1 MFKLYFSL
9 LSSFLMRPAMKVVT
23 WIFIIRRKTMTMYI
37 CNCMIDAIKKKLS
50 YTLSLYWQVERFL
63 WIFLING
70 QVMVRWKEKEID
82 LYRWNKSVYF
92 KIKMKLKKY
101 RFCYVQLHVS
111 LKWYLFYFIHYKNH
125 KKYRKV
131 ISNIYL
137 NNIQFKVHNKWFLY
151 RVFISN

>member
-63 WIFLING
+63 WSFLING
-70 QVMVRWKEKEID
+70 QVMVCWKEKEID
-82 LYRWNKSVYF
+82 LCRWNKLAHF
-92 KIKMKLKKY
+92 KIKMKLIKY
-101 RFCYVQLHVS
+101 RFCYVQLLVKRNS
-111 LKWYLFYFIHYKNH
+111 KMIYILFYSLLESEEIWKSYF
-125 KKYRKV
+125 
-131 ISNIYL
+131 
-137 NNIQFKVHNKWFLY
+137 
-151 RVFISN
+151 

>member
-9 LSSFLMRPAMKVVT
+9 LSSFLMRPAMRVVT

-63 WIFLING
+63 WSFLING

-82 LYRWNKSVYF
+82 SCRWNKLAYF

-101 RFCYVQLHVS
+101 RFCYGTRKSKVLYILLYS
-111 LKWYLFYFIHYKNH
+111 LLKSQEMYERTQWC
-125 KKYRKV
+125 
-131 ISNIYL
+131 
-137 NNIQFKVHNKWFLY
+137 NKAYYIF
-151 RVFISN
+151 SPQSGEE